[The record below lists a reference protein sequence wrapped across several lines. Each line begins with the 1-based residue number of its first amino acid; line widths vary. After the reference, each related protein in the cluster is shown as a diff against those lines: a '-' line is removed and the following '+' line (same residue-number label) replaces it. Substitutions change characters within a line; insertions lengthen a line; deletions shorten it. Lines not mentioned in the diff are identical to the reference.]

1 MPENWKRRCVLAW
14 SWRTQSGIISCSPTN
29 GLDSGDNWGETRE
42 RTELMKQ
49 GGKVR
54 EALEKA
60 IRQADEK
67 SARIEPA
74 QTSESSSKADAAIQK
89 LRKDRRLTREEL
101 DRPVT
106 I

>member
-1 MPENWKRRCVLAW
+1 M
-14 SWRTQSGIISCSPTN
+14 N
-29 GLDSGDNWGETRE
+29 GLESGDNCGETRE

-54 EALEKA
+54 EALETA

-67 SARIEPA
+67 SARVESA
-74 QTSESSSKADAAIQK
+74 RTSESSSKADAAIRK
-89 LRKDRRLTREEL
+89 LRKDRRLTRDEL
-101 DRPVT
+101 HRPMT